1 MHNKLVSYTRLS
13 CFMAIAT
20 TSALVQAQSV
30 SISGAVDVSYES
42 VNTGD
47 PVGGRKTLLNS
58 GTVTSSRIVFAGE
71 ENLGGGLTALFRLD
85 MGVQADNG
93 NLLPGANGNFGRTSI
108 VGLNSKQWGQL
119 ALGRTVTPLT
129 PMLVQTDFATAGYYG
144 NSGSISQ
151 NLIGRTSNGI
161 FYTSPSMNGLIVRA
175 AYGLGLEN
183 NAAPMDEGRF
193 KGIGLQY
200 NKAGLTINGAY
211 QTDRQRIATGTNTAL
226 DNASESGIGA
236 KYDFGKFAVN
246 AGTYR
251 IHQVSPSASREAAV
265 VSNNTKSSWLGVAIK
280 LTTADTLGL
289 QVGQTDGDLV
299 RSGLP
304 TPSSKT
310 VAAYLRHNLSKRT
323 YVYANYAWVDNNAAS
338 RVSLIPAAYSSR
350 IRPTINGSDPSARA
364 LGLVHT
370 F

>member
-85 MGVQADNG
+85 MGVQVDNG

-161 FYTSPSMNGLIVRA
+161 FYTSPSMNGFIVRA

-211 QTDRQRIATGTNTAL
+211 QTDRQRIATGTNTTKAAANKAPEAHTML
-226 DNASESGIGA
+226 GNAP
-236 KYDFGKFAVN
+236 K
-246 AGTYR
+246 
-251 IHQVSPSASREAAV
+251 
-265 VSNNTKSSWLGVAIK
+265 
-280 LTTADTLGL
+280 
-289 QVGQTDGDLV
+289 
-299 RSGLP
+299 
-304 TPSSKT
+304 
-310 VAAYLRHNLSKRT
+310 
-323 YVYANYAWVDNNAAS
+323 
-338 RVSLIPAAYSSR
+338 
-350 IRPTINGSDPSARA
+350 
-364 LGLVHT
+364 
-370 F
+370 